1 MSRSR
6 HDCFRSLRLAASAT
20 LVFSACATS
29 PAPAAV
35 ASQASETRIETG
47 TPAGGFDGA
56 WRRRGEPDQLARAIE
71 LLTKEGAG
79 DAAARLRLAEAH
91 HLMAE
96 SIAVLGWTGHGTPEQ
111 HYEASAVAAAA
122 ASSAGD
128 GEGAARY
135 WEAASRYALAQR
147 AGFAALVTSQASI
160 ARAMTRAAELTPQID
175 RGGAYRALASLAA
188 HPADPDLRDLKR
200 AREHAD
206 RALTIDPKAIA
217 NTLAF
222 IEHYA
227 VPAQDRAALADKLQE
242 LTEQAATTP
251 EDAIARARAEQLTA
265 RIEDGLE

>member
-35 ASQASETRIETG
+35 GPQASETRIETG
-47 TPAGGFDGA
+47 TSAGEFDAA
-56 WRRRGEPDQLARAIE
+56 WRRRGEPAQLARAIE
-71 LLTKEGAG
+71 LLTQEGRN

-96 SIAVLGWTGHGTPEQ
+96 SIAVLGWTGQGTPEQ
-111 HYEASAVAAAA
+111 HYEASAVAASA
-122 ASSAGD
+122 AGD
-128 GEGAARY
+128 SEGPARY
-135 WEAASRYALAQR
+135 WEAASRYALARR

-160 ARAMTRAAELTPQID
+160 AKAMARAAELTPQID

-206 RALTIDPKAIA
+206 RALAIDAKAIA